1 MKKLIIISVIALV
14 ALCLCACGSEEP
26 PVVLDFSEPTAFA
39 QEVDITGLR
48 MHHGDLQSVT
58 QNGDKVIIKAKIT
71 SNLTNEMTV
80 KQNYLAVAD
89 LIRLNG
95 FNTAGEIE
103 YWAVA
108 DMTDG
113 SESKVVQFTL
123 DKITIDGI
131 YNETILST
139 DVGDYATDVWI
150 HPSLQS

>member
-1 MKKLIIISVIALV
+1 MKKLVLFAVISLFALS
-14 ALCLCACGSEEP
+14 LCACGSSEP

-39 QEVDITGLR
+39 QEIDTGTLR
-48 MHHGDLQSVT
+48 LTHGDLQSVT

-71 SNLTNEMTV
+71 SNLTNDMTV
-80 KQNYLAVAD
+80 KQNYMAVAD

-113 SESKVVQFTL
+113 TESKVVQFTL
-123 DKITIDGI
+123 DKTTIDGI

-139 DVGDYATDVWI
+139 DVGDYASDVWI